1 MGWIPAASGEES
13 DGATILHAAEPQ
25 SDGSLRF
32 RYGVDSSGRPTY
44 TAAGT
49 AGTPAIVILDT
60 DGRFKARE
68 VSY

>member
-1 MGWIPAASGEES
+1 MGWIPVSDGAGG

-25 SDGSLRF
+25 SDGTLRF

-49 AGTPAIVILDT
+49 ADTPALVILDE